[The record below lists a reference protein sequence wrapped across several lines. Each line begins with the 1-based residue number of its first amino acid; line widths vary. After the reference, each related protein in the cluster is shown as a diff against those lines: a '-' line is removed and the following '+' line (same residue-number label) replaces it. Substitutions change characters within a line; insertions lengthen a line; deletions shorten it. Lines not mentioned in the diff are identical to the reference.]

1 MRFFCSELAALGPNI
16 KHQGSFCAPPA
27 KIVVSV
33 RTVRQPADLITM
45 GSMPGFAGV
54 QRSMNQL
61 SKIGAIAKE
70 HAGNHTRLLEEVS
83 KLQDTLKVEATE
95 NQSSMFTMKM
105 TLGVVGLVATFA
117 LCMLGYL
124 LRDEYRQN
132 QLRKKGYGPVPS

>member
-1 MRFFCSELAALGPNI
+1 
-16 KHQGSFCAPPA
+16 
-27 KIVVSV
+27 
-33 RTVRQPADLITM
+33 
-45 GSMPGFAGV
+45 MPGFAGV